1 MRARVAAQ
9 LFYKDSSCIK
19 AKSPLISFLHTRDWA
34 WSRNWTTGGIEKLY
48 SLLRGIGT
56 QLCCFLWFCTP
67 PRGYTRWGEISI
79 IVFTFVWWNKG
90 WTVCKDRLYQSV
102 GLHFLIA
109 DKQVISLLR
118 EDNARVVMIDR
129 FASCHSKLVEKLHRK
144 IVYHR
149 QGLSSFDQAATFCRL
164 HTGNWVVDKLQVRLF
179 SFLNSFKFVKQWR
192 LYCVCV
198 CMYEAQLKTFS
209 PACGNTK
216 WNDEF

>member
-1 MRARVAAQ
+1 MHKSKVTVDKFSSHQGLGVVKELNHRWYWKTL
-9 LFYKDSSCIK
+9 LF
-19 AKSPLISFLHTRDWA
+19 APWDW
-34 WSRNWTTGGIEKLY
+34 NPT
-48 SLLRGIGT
+48 
-56 QLCCFLWFCTP
+56 CCFLWFCTP